1 MTNIALTLY
10 NNVAKLFLEYYF
22 ILFWLL
28 DLLEAIQGIAFR
40 QRRQVMNLLPF
51 AQILEYFIILWFR
64 TSLDM
69 FTYDF
74 KIDMF
79 KNCINSYHIES
90 KQV

>member
-1 MTNIALTLY
+1 MFVESCQITSD
-10 NNVAKLFLEYYF
+10 
-22 ILFWLL
+22 FWSL
-28 DLLEAIQGIAFR
+28 DLLEAIQGIAFH
-40 QRRQVMNLLPF
+40 RQVMNLLPF